1 MTEASLGQKKPGVR
15 VEYGRPELKP
25 FRVCMFLALLQEW
38 RARLRLAL
46 LFARHFEALLHD
58 GLLFLHLRLGGI
70 GFHNGID
77 RATHAV
83 NMAADEEDRI
93 IHLGLDVRQVCLE
106 EAHLAQEFI
115 LRQEVLQRDALG
127 QQAGIGLGR
136 FDGGKG
142 ETAAA
147 RAQLGNPLALRGCEG
162 RHGWQAVSQ
171 LLERFEDLVH
181 FRWRKRD
188 AGERIPSSGRVCAV
202 ARGVGRWCR
211 CAFVHVLFL
220 TDAVAGFGP
229 RRSAGLSPHGGP
241 EPSCRPEACCI
252 RQV

>member
-1 MTEASLGQKKPGVR
+1 MASFRWRLFKACREGKGEETLSAEASLGQKKPGAR

-25 FRVCMFLALLQEW
+25 FRVSMFLALLQEW
-38 RARLRLAL
+38 RLRLRLAL
-46 LFARHFEALLHD
+46 LSRHFEALLHD
-58 GLLFLHLRLGGI
+58 GLLFLHLRLSSI

-83 NMAADEEDRI
+83 NMAADEEDGIVELR
-93 IHLGLDVRQVCLE
+93 LDVRQMRLE

-142 ETAAA
+142 ETATA
-147 RAQLGNPLALRGCEG
+147 RAQLGNPLALGGCEG

-181 FRWRKRD
+181 FRLRKRD
-188 AGERIPSSGRVCAV
+188 AGERIPSSGRVCAF

-211 CAFVHVLFL
+211 CGLCHMLFL
-220 TDAVAGFGP
+220 TDAVPGF
-229 RRSAGLSPHGGP
+229 
-241 EPSCRPEACCI
+241 
-252 RQV
+252 